1 MRPARV
7 GTSEVQRG
15 HLEKDVMEEAQGA
28 PSACR
33 HAPGHPH
40 ATASGAG
47 ETLAKRVAVSPPASA
62 QGAPAPWRPPLPSVA
77 WPTPVR
83 RLPRS
88 SGFSGADRLCPG
100 LRGSPEGSLSPSLPP
115 AVLNRRAVSVVLRS
129 QVTGGRR
136 VSDLGFVRP
145 RSRQATKRAPPFS
158 FIRGL
163 ITPRSPGRFK
173 DLS

>member
-1 MRPARV
+1 
-7 GTSEVQRG
+7 
-15 HLEKDVMEEAQGA
+15 MEEAQGA

-47 ETLAKRVAVSPPASA
+47 ETLAKRVAVSPRASA
-62 QGAPAPWRPPLPSVA
+62 QGAPAP
-77 WPTPVR
+77 VR
-83 RLPRS
+83 RLPLS

-100 LRGSPEGSLSPSLPP
+100 LRGSPEGSLSPSL
-115 AVLNRRAVSVVLRS
+115 VLNRRAVSVVLRS